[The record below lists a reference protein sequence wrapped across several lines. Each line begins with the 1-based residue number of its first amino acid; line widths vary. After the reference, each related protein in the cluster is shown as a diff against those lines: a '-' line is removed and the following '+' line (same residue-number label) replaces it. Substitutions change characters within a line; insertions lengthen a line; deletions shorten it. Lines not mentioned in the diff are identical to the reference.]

1 MLNRIIEAFR
11 EAYGTAPDYV
21 VRSPGRVN
29 LIGEHTDYNEGF
41 VFPMGIVYDQWLALR
56 KNGRDEVRWYS
67 RDVDSKDAFSIRDFS
82 KKKRSW
88 IQFPQG
94 VAWALREQGY
104 PLAGFDGYSMGTI
117 PIGSGLSSSAALDLV
132 SCAAFS
138 RAAGFDWDPVA
149 MAKVSRACDN
159 RWIGLNNGI
168 MDQLISAIAE
178 EGKATLIDCRDLST
192 ETFSLPGETVIVIL
206 NTNVRHSLV
215 GSEYNDRHA
224 ECLRGAEAFG
234 LASLRDLSLERFEA
248 EAPALDPVV
257 RRRVRHV
264 LSENLRTLEAAKAMA
279 ANQPERLGLLMNESH
294 ESLRVDF
301 EVSCAELDIMS
312 EEARR
317 QLGCYGARM
326 TGGGFG
332 GSVVA
337 LVRADAAGE
346 MMAGAAAGYQARTG
360 IQPTVFATRPCKGTS
375 FELN

>member
-1 MLNRIIEAFR
+1 M
-11 EAYGTAPDYV
+11 
-21 VRSPGRVN
+21 
-29 LIGEHTDYNEGF
+29 
-41 VFPMGIVYDQWLALR
+41 
-56 KNGRDEVRWYS
+56 
-67 RDVDSKDAFSIRDFS
+67 
-82 KKKRSW
+82 
-88 IQFPQG
+88 
-94 VAWALREQGY
+94 
-104 PLAGFDGYSMGTI
+104 
-117 PIGSGLSSSAALDLV
+117 
-132 SCAAFS
+132 
-138 RAAGFDWDPVA
+138 
-149 MAKVSRACDN
+149 
-159 RWIGLNNGI
+159 
-168 MDQLISAIAE
+168 
-178 EGKATLIDCRDLST
+178 
-192 ETFSLPGETVIVIL
+192 
-206 NTNVRHSLV
+206 
-215 GSEYNDRHA
+215 
-224 ECLRGAEAFG
+224 
-234 LASLRDLSLERFEA
+234 ERFEA